1 MKSWPTLVPLR
12 HARFYAPKEEVF
24 VTCCQLACKGG
35 VFAAR
40 TIIPFSGLI
49 LSQHLRRWNWQ
60 RFGAS
65 PKIISRE
72 RSTPVCCPNYKTN
85 SKGAFFWENP
95 KNGFVISDHTDS
107 SPPKKWKIRERII
120 YHDNG
125 MSSYS
130 SWKKKKQQQT
140 DPHGED
146 KKKEQHQLQMNIRNG
161 YILVWNT
168 NVSRIEHTP

>member
-95 KNGFVISDHTDS
+95 KTDLWSQIIRILHHQKNGRSEKGSFTMTTAC
-107 SPPKKWKIRERII
+107 PRTLR
-120 YHDNG
+120 G
-125 MSSYS
+125 
-130 SWKKKKQQQT
+130 KKKQQQT

>member
-168 NVSRIEHTP
+168 NVSRIEHAP

>member
-1 MKSWPTLVPLR
+1 MTDLSSIASCPILCTKRSSFRDVLSISLQGRRILLR
-12 HARFYAPKEEVF
+12 
-24 VTCCQLACKGG
+24 L
-35 VFAAR
+35 
-40 TIIPFSGLI
+40 FSGLI
-49 LSQHLRRWNWQ
+49 LSQHLGRWNWQ

-95 KNGFVISDHTDS
+95 KNGFVISDHTES

-130 SWKKKKQQQT
+130 SWKKKNNNKLILTAKTRRKSNISYKWIYEMDIFWFETQT
-140 DPHGED
+140 FLE
-146 KKKEQHQLQMNIRNG
+146 
-161 YILVWNT
+161 
-168 NVSRIEHTP
+168 

>member
-1 MKSWPTLVPLR
+1 MRSWPTLVPLR

-60 RFGAS
+60 RFGTS

-130 SWKKKKQQQT
+130 SWKKKQQQT

>member
-1 MKSWPTLVPLR
+1 MTDLSSIASCPILCTKRSSFRDVLSISLQGRRILLR
-12 HARFYAPKEEVF
+12 
-24 VTCCQLACKGG
+24 L
-35 VFAAR
+35 
-40 TIIPFSGLI
+40 FSGLI
-49 LSQHLRRWNWQ
+49 LSQHLGHWNWQ

-72 RSTPVCCPNYKTN
+72 RSTPVCCPNYKIN

>member
-40 TIIPFSGLI
+40 TIIPFSGII

-130 SWKKKKQQQT
+130 SWKKKNNNK
-140 DPHGED
+140 
-146 KKKEQHQLQMNIRNG
+146 L
-161 YILVWNT
+161 ILVAKTRRKSNISYKWIYEMDIFWFET
-168 NVSRIEHTP
+168 QTFLE

>member
-72 RSTPVCCPNYKTN
+72 RSTPVCCPNCKTN

-95 KNGFVISDHTDS
+95 KTDLWSPADHTDS
-107 SPPKKWKIRERII
+107 SLPPKNGRSEKGSFTMTTACPRTPRGKKNKLILMAKTRRKSNMSYEWI
-120 YHDNG
+120 YE
-125 MSSYS
+125 MYIFRFET
-130 SWKKKKQQQT
+130 QT
-140 DPHGED
+140 FLG
-146 KKKEQHQLQMNIRNG
+146 
-161 YILVWNT
+161 
-168 NVSRIEHTP
+168 

>member
-24 VTCCQLACKGG
+24 ETCCQLACKGG

-95 KNGFVISDHTDS
+95 KTDLWS
-107 SPPKKWKIRERII
+107 QIIRILHYQKNRRFEKGSFTMTRVCPRTPRGKKYK
-120 YHDNG
+120 
-125 MSSYS
+125 
-130 SWKKKKQQQT
+130 QQT
-140 DPHGED
+140 DPQGED
-146 KKKEQHQLQMNIRNG
+146 KKKKQHGLRMNTRNI

-168 NVSRIEHTP
+168 NVSRIEYTP

>member
-85 SKGAFFWENP
+85 SMGAFFWENP
-95 KNGFVISDHTDS
+95 KTDLWSQIIRILHYQKNGRSEKGSFTMTTAC
-107 SPPKKWKIRERII
+107 PRTPRGKKINKLIFTAKTRRKRNMSYEWI
-120 YHDNG
+120 YEIDIF
-125 MSSYS
+125 
-130 SWKKKKQQQT
+130 WFET
-140 DPHGED
+140 RTFLE
-146 KKKEQHQLQMNIRNG
+146 
-161 YILVWNT
+161 
-168 NVSRIEHTP
+168 

>member
-1 MKSWPTLVPLR
+1 MTDFSSIASYPILCTKRSSFRDVLSISLQGRRILLR
-12 HARFYAPKEEVF
+12 
-24 VTCCQLACKGG
+24 L
-35 VFAAR
+35 FA
-40 TIIPFSGLI
+40 GLI
-49 LSQHLRRWNWQ
+49 LSQHLGRWNWQ
-60 RFGAS
+60 RFGAN

-130 SWKKKKQQQT
+130 SWEKNKQT
-140 DPHGED
+140 DLHSED
-146 KKKEQHQLQMNIRNG
+146 KKKEENELRMNIRNW

-168 NVSRIEHTP
+168 NVSRIEHTS

>member
-130 SWKKKKQQQT
+130 SWKKKNNNKLILAAKTRRKSNISYKWIYEMDIFWFETQT
-140 DPHGED
+140 FLE
-146 KKKEQHQLQMNIRNG
+146 
-161 YILVWNT
+161 
-168 NVSRIEHTP
+168 

>member
-125 MSSYS
+125 MSSTLRG
-130 SWKKKKQQQT
+130 KKKQQQT

>member
-1 MKSWPTLVPLR
+1 MTDFSSIASCPILCTKRSSFRDVLLINPQGRRILLR
-12 HARFYAPKEEVF
+12 
-24 VTCCQLACKGG
+24 L
-35 VFAAR
+35 
-40 TIIPFSGLI
+40 FSGLI
-49 LSQHLRRWNWQ
+49 LSQHLGRWNWQ

-85 SKGAFFWENP
+85 SMGAFFWENP

-130 SWKKKKQQQT
+130 SWEKNKLILMAKTRRKSNTSYKWIYEMYIFRFETQT
-140 DPHGED
+140 FLG
-146 KKKEQHQLQMNIRNG
+146 
-161 YILVWNT
+161 
-168 NVSRIEHTP
+168 

>member
-49 LSQHLRRWNWQ
+49 LSRHLRRWNWQ

-95 KNGFVISDHTDS
+95 KTDLWSQIIRILHHQKNGRSEKGSFTMTTAC
-107 SPPKKWKIRERII
+107 PRTLR
-120 YHDNG
+120 G
-125 MSSYS
+125 
-130 SWKKKKQQQT
+130 KKKQQQT

>member
-130 SWKKKKQQQT
+130 SWKKKNNNKLILTAKTRRKSNISYKWIYEMDIFWFETQT
-140 DPHGED
+140 FLE
-146 KKKEQHQLQMNIRNG
+146 
-161 YILVWNT
+161 
-168 NVSRIEHTP
+168 

>member
-24 VTCCQLACKGG
+24 VTCCQLACKEG

-40 TIIPFSGLI
+40 TIIPF
-49 LSQHLRRWNWQ
+49 SQHLRRWNWQ